1 MVHEPRQSRLL
12 APPRSACDPPQI
24 CRQADGF
31 QPHLVSPERG
41 IKRLVQEA
49 MLLTA
54 PHVHR
59 FVDEIHLVLLET
71 VREAARR
78 SVLTEAGIP
87 LGSGPEP
94 GKGMEFLRLKGF
106 ENAVIQAATKALDE
120 WKAEA
125 HKGEC
130 RGRRS
135 RGAARG
141 QHAQQAG
148 ALVQPAHTSR
158 SKQLG
163 DTGAAGQLC
172 PMPTPTAEQV
182 FWNEGAFVSHPRPPL
197 VPPPPCSGGDDG
209 ADGVRL
215 RDALL
220 LPRAGEGV
228 PERADER
235 RRRAGRRGGAARRP
249 HGTAGAR
256 CAAAAGQGRFR
267 TGCWPCTMPV

>member
-1 MVHEPRQSRLL
+1 M
-12 APPRSACDPPQI
+12 
-24 CRQADGF
+24 
-31 QPHLVSPERG
+31 SPERG

-125 HKGEC
+125 HKGGC
-130 RGRRS
+130 RATGVLKGGPQERVAASKPGRATSARQTARQPAAHRQRRLACALAAMMHLYRS
-135 RGAARG
+135 LASDALMTLLPLSGAAPCL
-141 QHAQQAG
+141 
-148 ALVQPAHTSR
+148 ALHSR
-158 SKQLG
+158 
-163 DTGAAGQLC
+163 
-172 PMPTPTAEQV
+172 
-182 FWNEGAFVSHPRPPL
+182 
-197 VPPPPCSGGDDG
+197 GDDG

-235 RRRAGRRGGAARRP
+235 GRRAGRRCGAARRP
-249 HGTAGAR
+249 HGAAGAR
-256 CAAAAGQGRFR
+256 CAAAGGGTQNECMTAVLWGASA
-267 TGCWPCTMPV
+267 